1 MSVEVDAC
9 DGKSG
14 DEQQTVKMSVKVTAD
29 TGGRNVQFKTAKP
42 RRSSHR
48 VPVCHDIGC
57 SITLWQEVEVALL
70 VAIPVVVI
78 SAGVSVICDDLVC
91 CDL

>member
-9 DGKSG
+9 DDKSG
-14 DEQQTVKMSVKVTAD
+14 DEQQTVKMSIKSLRIQGVRD
-29 TGGRNVQFKTAKP
+29 VQFKTAKP

-48 VPVCHDIGC
+48 VSICHDIGC

-78 SAGVSVICDDLVC
+78 VAGADVIC